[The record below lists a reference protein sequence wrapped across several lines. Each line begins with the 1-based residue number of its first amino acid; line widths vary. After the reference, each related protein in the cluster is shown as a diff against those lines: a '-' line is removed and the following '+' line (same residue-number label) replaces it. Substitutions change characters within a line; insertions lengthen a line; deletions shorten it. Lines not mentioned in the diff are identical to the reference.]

1 MIPTMIMMIMRIR
14 WFYNMPSFHHLLIA
28 HIFNLFFEDA
38 SCNGYRVR
46 DSLMANA
53 SLVIRHSVEG
63 CLLWGI
69 PELE

>member
-1 MIPTMIMMIMRIR
+1 
-14 WFYNMPSFHHLLIA
+14 MPSFRHFLIA

-38 SCNGYRVR
+38 GCNGYRVR
-46 DSLMANA
+46 DSLTANA